1 MSKNKI
7 NKDTVPEDFTL
18 GLVLVDALPVL
29 FFGASMILLGVMFSS
44 VLFMIGAIACFYA
57 GACKV
62 LWKLIVVLRKKNIW
76 WMFMQM
82 RIVMPLGFLCMPVAL
97 IVNRSRVNGAAMWA
111 GITSLPSLIFFI
123 LGIAGMGLMF
133 FFAFNLDSSDVKSN
147 WIEQL
152 TNGIA
157 QCAFFLGIL
166 FIFI

>member
-44 VLFMIGAIACFYA
+44 VLFMMGAIACFYA

-82 RIVMPLGFLCMPVAL
+82 RIVMPLGFLCMPVSL

-133 FFAFNLDSSDVKSN
+133 FFAFNLDSIDVKSN